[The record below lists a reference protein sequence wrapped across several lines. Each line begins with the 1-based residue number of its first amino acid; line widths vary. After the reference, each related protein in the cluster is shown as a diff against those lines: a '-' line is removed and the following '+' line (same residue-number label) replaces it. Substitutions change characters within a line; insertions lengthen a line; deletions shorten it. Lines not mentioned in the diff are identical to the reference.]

1 VPVASFAV
9 TSESSHFGASDLRWN
24 PFARARGQSIGR
36 PKSLDESKAALA
48 QRMHA
53 SGESASTI
61 AATLAVSRATV
72 YRALSAPAA
81 LFCGLVALLVS
92 GLALIPGPF
101 QALFQRNFVLVW
113 IVVCLLSATANTFFL
128 FRSTERRQERFA
140 SYRLRTALLAIVPA
154 FIVAIAL
161 TFFLARAAGT
171 ELFVAV
177 CWMAL
182 YGLALLSTMTF
193 APRSIVI
200 LGWAFILTSV
210 LILCVMTP
218 VLVVAVPDRPGL
230 VLEQLGYFAMAGSF
244 GLYHTIYGVLVMFSA
259 RQNEHG

>member
-1 VPVASFAV
+1 
-9 TSESSHFGASDLRWN
+9 
-24 PFARARGQSIGR
+24 
-36 PKSLDESKAALA
+36 
-48 QRMHA
+48 
-53 SGESASTI
+53 
-61 AATLAVSRATV
+61 
-72 YRALSAPAA
+72 
-81 LFCGLVALLVS
+81 
-92 GLALIPGPF
+92 
-101 QALFQRNFVLVW
+101 
-113 IVVCLLSATANTFFL
+113 LSATANTFFL

-140 SYRLRTALLAIVPA
+140 SYRLRTALLAIAPA

-171 ELFVAV
+171 ELFIAV

-182 YGLALLSTMTF
+182 YGLALMSTMTF
-193 APRSIVI
+193 APRSIAI

-218 VLVVAVPDRPGL
+218 VLVVAVPDRPSL
-230 VLEQLGYFAMAGSF
+230 RLEQLGYFAMAGSF

>member
-1 VPVASFAV
+1 MNRSAA
-9 TSESSHFGASDLRWN
+9 EEHLRVI
-24 PFARARGQSIGR
+24 RE
-36 PKSLDESKAALA
+36 LME
-48 QRMHA
+48 
-53 SGESASTI
+53 
-61 AATLAVSRATV
+61 RATI
-72 YRALSAPAA
+72 YRAVSAPAA

-92 GLALIPGPF
+92 GLALIPGPL
-101 QALFQRNFVLVW
+101 QSLFQHNFVLVW
-113 IVVCLLSATANTFFL
+113 IVVCLLSVTANIFFL
-128 FRSTERRQERFA
+128 FRSTKHRQERFA
-140 SYRLRTALLAIVPA
+140 SYRLRAALMAVAPA

-193 APRSIVI
+193 APRSIVV

-210 LILCVMTP
+210 LILGAMTP
-218 VLVVAVPDRPGL
+218 VLVVVPDQPSSG
-230 VLEQLGYFAMAGSF
+230 LEQLGYFAMAGSF
-244 GLYHTIYGVLVMFSA
+244 GLYHTAYGVLVMFSA

>member
-1 VPVASFAV
+1 MCHKAV
-9 TSESSHFGASDLRWN
+9 TMNRSAAEEHLRVI
-24 PFARARGQSIGR
+24 RE
-36 PKSLDESKAALA
+36 LME
-48 QRMHA
+48 
-53 SGESASTI
+53 
-61 AATLAVSRATV
+61 RATV
-72 YRALSAPAA
+72 YRAVSAPAA

-92 GLALIPGPF
+92 GLALSPGPS
-101 QALFQRNFVLVW
+101 QSLFQHNFVLVW
-113 IVVCLLSATANTFFL
+113 IVVCLLSATANIFFL
-128 FRSTERRQERFA
+128 FRSTERLQERFA
-140 SYRLRTALLAIVPA
+140 SYRLRTALLAIAPA

-171 ELFVAV
+171 ELFIAV

-210 LILCVMTP
+210 LTLCGMTP
-218 VLVVAVPDRPGL
+218 VLVVAATDRPSL
-230 VLEQLGYFAMAGSF
+230 LLEQLGYFAMAGSF
-244 GLYHTIYGVLVMFSA
+244 GLYHTIYGVVVMFSA

>member
-1 VPVASFAV
+1 MNRSAA
-9 TSESSHFGASDLRWN
+9 EEHLRII
-24 PFARARGQSIGR
+24 RE
-36 PKSLDESKAALA
+36 LME
-48 QRMHA
+48 
-53 SGESASTI
+53 
-61 AATLAVSRATV
+61 RATI
-72 YRALSAPAA
+72 YRAVSAPAA

-101 QALFQRNFVLVW
+101 QALFQHNFVLVW
-113 IVVCLLSATANTFFL
+113 IVVCLLSATANTFFI

-140 SYRLRTALLAIVPA
+140 SYRLRTALLAIAPA

-171 ELFVAV
+171 ELFIAV

-218 VLVVAVPDRPGL
+218 VLVVAVPDRPSL

-244 GLYHTIYGVLVMFSA
+244 GLYHTIYGVVVMFSA
-259 RQNEHG
+259 RQNQHG

>member
-1 VPVASFAV
+1 MCHKALTMNRSAA
-9 TSESSHFGASDLRWN
+9 EEHLRVI
-24 PFARARGQSIGR
+24 RE
-36 PKSLDESKAALA
+36 LME
-48 QRMHA
+48 
-53 SGESASTI
+53 
-61 AATLAVSRATV
+61 RATI
-72 YRALSAPAA
+72 YRAVSAPAA

-92 GLALIPGPF
+92 AAALIPGQF
-101 QALFQRNFVLVW
+101 QSLFLDNFVFVW
-113 IVVCLLSATANTFFL
+113 IVVCLLSATANIFFL
-128 FRSTERRQERFA
+128 FRSTQRRQERFA
-140 SYRLRTALLAIVPA
+140 SYRLRTALFAIAPA

-171 ELFVAV
+171 ELFIAV

-210 LILCVMTP
+210 LILGVMTP
-218 VLVVAVPDRPGL
+218 VLVVAIPDRPSFA
-230 VLEQLGYFAMAGSF
+230 LEQLGYFAMAGSF
-244 GLYHTIYGVLVMFSA
+244 GLYHTIYGVVVMFSA

>member
-1 VPVASFAV
+1 MNRSAA
-9 TSESSHFGASDLRWN
+9 EEHLRVI
-24 PFARARGQSIGR
+24 RE
-36 PKSLDESKAALA
+36 LME
-48 QRMHA
+48 
-53 SGESASTI
+53 
-61 AATLAVSRATV
+61 RATI
-72 YRALSAPAA
+72 YRAVSAPAA

-92 GLALIPGPF
+92 GLALIPGPL
-101 QALFQRNFVLVW
+101 QALFQHNFVLAW

-128 FRSTERRQERFA
+128 FRSTERRQEPFA
-140 SYRLRTALLAIVPA
+140 SYRLRTALLAIAPA

-171 ELFVAV
+171 ELFIAV

-210 LILCVMTP
+210 LILCVMAP
-218 VLVVAVPDRPGL
+218 VLVVAIPDRPSL

-244 GLYHTIYGVLVMFSA
+244 GFYHTIYGVVVMFSA
-259 RQNEHG
+259 RQIEHG